1 MRFLNPIVAFILV
14 WIMLSFSC
22 SPKYVSWE
30 NHDPFEDEEEKV
42 KIVKVKS
49 KEQKSHKA
57 DRVVAEK
64 VKEIVELP
72 DIYEVSCDI
81 SLEDADLMLSS
92 ALEEKNYKII
102 KVSHVT
108 KGMKE
113 QGRTDFW
120 EDMNIYMVCR
130 LSDGYYVLR
139 HNPWLVGMCP
149 IRIYTYRN
157 EDGKLVIGM
166 FRPSLTAKWMGNPDM
181 KALDVLK
188 TYDKELKEVIDSV
201 CQE

>member
-1 MRFLNPIVAFILV
+1 MWVSFIK
-14 WIMLSFSC
+14 MLALFMIGIYISSC
-22 SPKYVSWE
+22 QPKYISWSS
-30 NHDPFEDEEEKV
+30 NDPWEDEEDI
-42 KIVKVKS
+42 KIVKPKDS
-49 KEQKSHKA
+49 KTEKEKQKAKE
-57 DRVVAEK
+57 VK
-64 VKEIVELP
+64 VKEIIDLP

-81 SLEDADLMLSS
+81 SLEEADLMLRS

-130 LSDGYYVLR
+130 LSDGYYVLK

-149 IRIYTYRN
+149 IRIFTYRN
-157 EDGKLVIGM
+157 KEGKLVIGM
-166 FRPSLTAKWMGNPDM
+166 FRPSLASKWMGNLDM
-181 KALDVLK
+181 EALKVLNL
-188 TYDKELKEVIDSV
+188 YDKELKEVIDSV
-201 CQE
+201 CSK

>member
-1 MRFLNPIVAFILV
+1 MQLLKGLMIVALGSVLI
-14 WIMLSFSC
+14 SC
-22 SPKYVSWE
+22 NAKYVSWE

-49 KEQKSHKA
+49 KIQKTPKA
-57 DRVVAEK
+57 TEEFQEK
-64 VKEIVELP
+64 VKEIIELP

-81 SLEDADLMLSS
+81 SLQEADLMLRS
-92 ALEEKNYKII
+92 ALEEKNYKIV

-120 EDMNIYMVCR
+120 EDMNIYLVCR
-130 LSDGYYVLR
+130 LSDGYYVLK

-149 IRIYTYRN
+149 LRIYTYRN
-157 EDGKLVIGM
+157 EEGNLVIGM
-166 FRPSLTAKWMGNPDM
+166 FRPSLSAKWMGNPDF
-181 KALDVLK
+181 KALEILK
-188 TYDKELKEVIDSV
+188 TYDRELKEVIDSV
-201 CQE
+201 CQK